1 MEDHQLCSF
10 ASVMDDLVQHGQA
23 FLVLRHKDDMNLE
36 VASDGVYLG
45 LEKAVQLDHRNDGR
59 RSTVSYKR
67 VERSMANTYSWEF
80 DGNMPPTICS
90 YILFV

>member
-10 ASVMDDLVQHGQA
+10 ASVMDDLVQHSQA

-80 DGNMPPTICS
+80 DGNMPQTPCP
-90 YILFV
+90 